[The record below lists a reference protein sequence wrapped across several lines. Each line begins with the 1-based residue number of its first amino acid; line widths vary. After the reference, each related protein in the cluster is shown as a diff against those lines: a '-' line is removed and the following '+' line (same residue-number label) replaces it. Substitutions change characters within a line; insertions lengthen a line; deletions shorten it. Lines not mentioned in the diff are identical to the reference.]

1 MFGKKNQ
8 DTLTNS
14 QLIEKI
20 AKMNLTEMR
29 SYIKNNM
36 KDLTLSVEGAN
47 EVMKKLI
54 SFDEKT
60 QTYYIKNDDMDTKK
74 KKAFELFIAVLT
86 NKHINMKTIELAQ
99 KFLENYK
106 ELINDYDTRNKQIY
120 SSKLTETLKSAIN
133 TINQYSKLQNKMNVL
148 GK

>member
-8 DTLTNS
+8 DKLANS

-36 KDLTLSVEGAN
+36 KDLALSVEGAN

-60 QTYYIKNDDMDTKK
+60 QAYFIKNDDMDIKK

-86 NKHINMKTIELAQ
+86 NKHINM
-99 KFLENYK
+99 ENYR
-106 ELINDYDTRNKQIY
+106 I
-120 SSKLTETLKSAIN
+120 SSKIFRNL
-133 TINQYSKLQNKMNVL
+133 
-148 GK
+148 

>member
-8 DTLTNS
+8 DKLANS

-36 KDLTLSVEGAN
+36 KDLALSVEGAN

-60 QTYYIKNDDMDTKK
+60 QAYFIKNDDMDIKK

-86 NKHINMKTIELAQ
+86 NKHINMETIESAQ
-99 KFLENYK
+99 KFLEIYK

-120 SSKLTETLKSAIN
+120 SSKLVETLKSAIN
-133 TINQYSKLQNKMNVL
+133 TINQYSKLQNKMNIL

>member
-8 DTLTNS
+8 DKLANS
-14 QLIEKI
+14 QLVEKI

-60 QTYYIKNDDMDTKK
+60 QAYFIKNDDMDIKK

-86 NKHINMKTIELAQ
+86 NKHINMKTIESAQ
-99 KFLENYK
+99 KFLEIYK

-120 SSKLTETLKSAIN
+120 SSKLVETLKSAIN
-133 TINQYSKLQNKMNVL
+133 TINQYSKLQNKMNIL